1 MELLMADDPLLI
13 PYKLQKSIH
22 NSLQNISDA
31 MISGGVDSMEKYKYI
46 IGQITAL
53 EAVKQEIS
61 ILLNDKEQ
69 NNGTVIDI
77 SKRDTKA

>member
-1 MELLMADDPLLI
+1 MGRLVNLESVITKLLRNLNEQIDTL
-13 PYKLQKSIH
+13 SI
-22 NSLQNISDA
+22 SVT
-31 MISGGVDSMEKYKYI
+31 SGNVDSMEKYKYI
-46 IGQITAL
+46 VGQITAL

-77 SKRDTKA
+77 QNKRDT

>member
-1 MELLMADDPLLI
+1 MNLERVITRLL
-13 PYKLQKSIH
+13 KSI
-22 NSLQNISDA
+22 NVRLDQLSINVTSGNIDN
-31 MISGGVDSMEKYKYI
+31 MEKYKYI
-46 IGQITAL
+46 IGQINAL
-53 EAVKQEIS
+53 EAIKQEIS

>member
-1 MELLMADDPLLI
+1 MGRSVNLESVITKLLRTLNKQIDTL
-13 PYKLQKSIH
+13 SI
-22 NSLQNISDA
+22 SVT
-31 MISGGVDSMEKYKYI
+31 SGNVDNMEKYKYI

-77 SKRDTKA
+77 QNKRDT

>member
-1 MELLMADDPLLI
+1 MNLESVITKLLRNLNKQIDTL
-13 PYKLQKSIH
+13 SI
-22 NSLQNISDA
+22 SVT
-31 MISGGVDSMEKYKYI
+31 SGNVDSMEKYKYI

>member
-1 MELLMADDPLLI
+1 MGRSVNLESVITKLLRNLNKQIDTL
-13 PYKLQKSIH
+13 SI
-22 NSLQNISDA
+22 SVT
-31 MISGGVDSMEKYKYI
+31 SGNVDSMEKYKYI

-69 NNGTVIDI
+69 NNGTVVDI
-77 SKRDTKA
+77 QNKRDT

>member
-1 MELLMADDPLLI
+1 MGKSVNLESVITKLLRNLNKQIDTL
-13 PYKLQKSIH
+13 SI
-22 NSLQNISDA
+22 SVT
-31 MISGGVDSMEKYKYI
+31 SGNVDSMEKYKYI

-69 NNGTVIDI
+69 NNGTVVDI
-77 SKRDTKA
+77 QNKRDT

>member
-1 MELLMADDPLLI
+1 MNLERVITRLI
-13 PYKLQKSIH
+13 KSI
-22 NSLQNISDA
+22 NVRLEQLSISVTSGNIDN
-31 MISGGVDSMEKYKYI
+31 MEKYKYI

-61 ILLNDKEQ
+61 SLLEDKEQ

-77 SKRDTKA
+77 SNRDTKA

>member
-1 MELLMADDPLLI
+1 VNLESVITKLLRNLNKQIDTL
-13 PYKLQKSIH
+13 SI
-22 NSLQNISDA
+22 SVT
-31 MISGGVDSMEKYKYI
+31 SGNVDNMEKYKYI

-69 NNGTVIDI
+69 NNGTVVDI
-77 SKRDTKA
+77 QNKRDT

>member
-1 MELLMADDPLLI
+1 MNLERVITRLL
-13 PYKLQKSIH
+13 KSI
-22 NSLQNISDA
+22 NVRLEQLSISITSGNIDN
-31 MISGGVDSMEKYKYI
+31 MEKYKYI
-46 IGQITAL
+46 IGQINAL

-77 SKRDTKA
+77 SKRDTQSIKTL

>member
-1 MELLMADDPLLI
+1 VNLESVITKLLRNLNKQIDTL
-13 PYKLQKSIH
+13 SI
-22 NSLQNISDA
+22 SVT
-31 MISGGVDSMEKYKYI
+31 SGNVDSMEKYKYI

-61 ILLNDKEQ
+61 ILLNEKEQ

-77 SKRDTKA
+77 QNKRDTKA

>member
-1 MELLMADDPLLI
+1 MGRLVNLESVITKLLRNLNKQIDTL
-13 PYKLQKSIH
+13 SI
-22 NSLQNISDA
+22 SVT
-31 MISGGVDSMEKYKYI
+31 SGNVDSMEKYKYI

-77 SKRDTKA
+77 QNKRDT

>member
-1 MELLMADDPLLI
+1 MNLESVITKLLRNLNKQIDTL
-13 PYKLQKSIH
+13 SI
-22 NSLQNISDA
+22 SVT
-31 MISGGVDSMEKYKYI
+31 SGNVDSMETYKYI

-77 SKRDTKA
+77 QNKRDT

>member
-1 MELLMADDPLLI
+1 
-13 PYKLQKSIH
+13 
-22 NSLQNISDA
+22 
-31 MISGGVDSMEKYKYI
+31 MEKYKYI

-77 SKRDTKA
+77 QNKRDT

>member
-1 MELLMADDPLLI
+1 MNLERVITRLL
-13 PYKLQKSIH
+13 KSI
-22 NSLQNISDA
+22 NVRLDQLSVSVTSGNIDN
-31 MISGGVDSMEKYKYI
+31 MEKYKYI

-77 SKRDTKA
+77 SNRDTKA

>member
-1 MELLMADDPLLI
+1 VGRLVNLESVITKLLRNLNKQIDTL
-13 PYKLQKSIH
+13 SI
-22 NSLQNISDA
+22 SVT
-31 MISGGVDSMEKYKYI
+31 SGNVDSMEKYKYI

-69 NNGTVIDI
+69 NNGTVVDI
-77 SKRDTKA
+77 QNKRDT

>member
-1 MELLMADDPLLI
+1 MGRSVNLESVITKLLRNLNKQIDTL
-13 PYKLQKSIH
+13 SI
-22 NSLQNISDA
+22 SVT
-31 MISGGVDSMEKYKYI
+31 SGNVDSMEKYKYI

-77 SKRDTKA
+77 QNKRDT

>member
-1 MELLMADDPLLI
+1 MNLESVITKLLRTLNKQIDTL
-13 PYKLQKSIH
+13 SI
-22 NSLQNISDA
+22 SVT
-31 MISGGVDSMEKYKYI
+31 SGNVDNMEKYKYI

-69 NNGTVIDI
+69 NNGTCLLYT
-77 SKRDTKA
+77 SPSPRD

>member
-1 MELLMADDPLLI
+1 MGRLVNLESVITKLLRNLNKQIDTL
-13 PYKLQKSIH
+13 SI
-22 NSLQNISDA
+22 SVT
-31 MISGGVDSMEKYKYI
+31 SGNVDSMEKYKYI

-69 NNGTVIDI
+69 NNGTVVDI
-77 SKRDTKA
+77 QNKRDT

>member
-1 MELLMADDPLLI
+1 MGKSVNLESVITKLLRNLNKQIDTL
-13 PYKLQKSIH
+13 SI
-22 NSLQNISDA
+22 SVT
-31 MISGGVDSMEKYKYI
+31 SGNVDSMEKYKYI

-61 ILLNDKEQ
+61 ILLNEKEQ

-77 SKRDTKA
+77 QNKRDT

>member
-1 MELLMADDPLLI
+1 MNLERVITKLL
-13 PYKLQKSIH
+13 KSI
-22 NSLQNISDA
+22 NVRLEQLSVSVTSGNIDN
-31 MISGGVDSMEKYKYI
+31 MEKYKYI
-46 IGQITAL
+46 IGQINAL

-77 SKRDTKA
+77 SKRDTQA

>member
-1 MELLMADDPLLI
+1 MGRVVNLESVITKLLRNLNKQIDTL
-13 PYKLQKSIH
+13 SI
-22 NSLQNISDA
+22 SVT
-31 MISGGVDSMEKYKYI
+31 SGNVDSMEKYKYI

-61 ILLNDKEQ
+61 ILLNEKEQ

-77 SKRDTKA
+77 QNKRDT

>member
-1 MELLMADDPLLI
+1 MGKPVNLESVITKLLRNLNKQIDTL
-13 PYKLQKSIH
+13 SI
-22 NSLQNISDA
+22 SVT
-31 MISGGVDSMEKYKYI
+31 SGNVDSMEKYKYI

-77 SKRDTKA
+77 QNKRDT

>member
-1 MELLMADDPLLI
+1 MNLESVITKLLRNLNKQIDTL
-13 PYKLQKSIH
+13 SI
-22 NSLQNISDA
+22 SVT
-31 MISGGVDSMEKYKYI
+31 SGNVDSMENYKYI

-77 SKRDTKA
+77 QNKRDTKA

>member
-1 MELLMADDPLLI
+1 MNLEAVITKLLRNLNTQINTL
-13 PYKLQKSIH
+13 SI
-22 NSLQNISDA
+22 SVTSGNI
-31 MISGGVDSMEKYKYI
+31 DSMEKYKYI

-69 NNGTVIDI
+69 HGTVIDI
-77 SKRDTKA
+77 KNKRDPEA

>member
-1 MELLMADDPLLI
+1 MGKPVNLESVITKLLRNLNKQIDTL
-13 PYKLQKSIH
+13 SV
-22 NSLQNISDA
+22 SVT
-31 MISGGVDSMEKYKYI
+31 SGNVDSMEKYKYI

-77 SKRDTKA
+77 QNKRDT

>member
-1 MELLMADDPLLI
+1 VGRSVNLESVITKLLRNLNKQIDTL
-13 PYKLQKSIH
+13 SI
-22 NSLQNISDA
+22 SVT
-31 MISGGVDSMEKYKYI
+31 SGNVDSMEKYKYI

-77 SKRDTKA
+77 QNKRDT

>member
-1 MELLMADDPLLI
+1 MNLERVITRLL
-13 PYKLQKSIH
+13 KSI
-22 NSLQNISDA
+22 NVRLEQLSVSVTSGNIDN
-31 MISGGVDSMEKYKYI
+31 MEKYKYI
-46 IGQITAL
+46 IGQINAL

-77 SKRDTKA
+77 SKRDTQA

>member
-1 MELLMADDPLLI
+1 MNLERVITKLL
-13 PYKLQKSIH
+13 KSI
-22 NSLQNISDA
+22 NVRLDQLSINVTSGNIDN
-31 MISGGVDSMEKYKYI
+31 MEKYKYI
-46 IGQITAL
+46 IGQINAL
-53 EAVKQEIS
+53 EAIKQEIS

>member
-1 MELLMADDPLLI
+1 MNLESVITKLLRNLNKQIDTL
-13 PYKLQKSIH
+13 SI
-22 NSLQNISDA
+22 SVT
-31 MISGGVDSMEKYKYI
+31 SGNVDTMEKYKYI

-69 NNGTVIDI
+69 NNGTVVDI
-77 SKRDTKA
+77 QNKRDT

>member
-1 MELLMADDPLLI
+1 MGRLVNLESVITKLLRNLNKQIDTL
-13 PYKLQKSIH
+13 SI
-22 NSLQNISDA
+22 SVT
-31 MISGGVDSMEKYKYI
+31 SGNVDTMEKYKYI

-69 NNGTVIDI
+69 NNGTVVDI
-77 SKRDTKA
+77 QNKRDT

>member
-1 MELLMADDPLLI
+1 MNLERVITRLL
-13 PYKLQKSIH
+13 KSI
-22 NSLQNISDA
+22 NVRLDQLSVSVTSGNIDN
-31 MISGGVDSMEKYKYI
+31 MEKYKYI
-46 IGQITAL
+46 IGQINAL

-77 SKRDTKA
+77 SNRDTKA

>member
-1 MELLMADDPLLI
+1 MNLERVITKLL
-13 PYKLQKSIH
+13 KSIN
-22 NSLQNISDA
+22 NSLNQLSLSVTSGNI
-31 MISGGVDSMEKYKYI
+31 DSMEKYKYI
-46 IGQITAL
+46 KGQITAL